1 MKVAIYGRRSKGQ
14 EPEGQLGRLRA
25 AALAEGHSIV
35 LEASDV
41 ATGSDPNRP
50 GWVKVMNAVR
60 GGHVQ
65 GVWITKT
72 DRAMRSAK
80 HYLEAVESF
89 LARGCHLRVL
99 DQPMACVADRDDPMS
114 RAFRTI
120 GAAFAQL
127 ELDLADERSNEGH
140 YVKDGRTYGPS
151 GKPVGRPPGYG
162 EGHQFRLRNGRREH
176 DKARCR
182 ACRGGE
188 TGGLVATVADRANS
202 TPLGEPT
209 GFPSTSAIRESKGTS
224 LGSESIEAPRIGLK
238 ENGGA

>member
-1 MKVAIYGRRSKGQ
+1 MRAAIYGRRSKGQ
-14 EPEGQLGRLRA
+14 EPEGQLARLRLA
-25 AALAEGHSIV
+25 AAAASHGVV

-50 GWVKVMNAVR
+50 GWAKVMAAVR

-65 GVWITKT
+65 AVWITKT

-80 HYLEAVESF
+80 HYLEAVEVM
-89 LARGCHLRVL
+89 LARGCQLRVL
-99 DQPMACVADRDDPMS
+99 DQPMACVTDRDDPLS

-151 GKPVGRPPGYG
+151 GTPVGRPGLYG
-162 EGHQFRLRNGRREH
+162 PEHRFRLRNGRQEH
-176 DKARCR
+176 DRARCS
-182 ACRGGE
+182 ACRGE
-188 TGGLVATVADRANS
+188 TGGVRGTELADLAAGG
-202 TPLGEPT
+202 LGKPNGSPT
-209 GFPSTSAIRESKGTS
+209 G
-224 LGSESIEAPRIGLK
+224 
-238 ENGGA
+238 GGQS

>member
-14 EPEGQLGRLRA
+14 EPEGQLARLRGA
-25 AALAEGHSIV
+25 AAAEGHTVV

-50 GWVKVMNAVR
+50 GWSKVMAAVR

-80 HYLEAVESF
+80 HYLDAVEAF

-99 DQPMACVADRDDPMS
+99 DQPMANITNRDDPMS

-151 GKPVGRPPGYG
+151 GTPVGRPSPYG
-162 EGHQFRLRNGRREH
+162 PEHRFRVRNGRREH
-176 DKARCR
+176 DKARCGV
-182 ACRGGE
+182 CCGE
-188 TGGLVATVADRANS
+188 TGGQNASGSATVQIRGV
-202 TPLGEPT
+202 GEPN
-209 GFPSTSAIRESKGTS
+209 GFPA
-224 LGSESIEAPRIGLK
+224 
-238 ENGGA
+238 GGVQS